1 MSGYKHA
8 TVTISREEYQRLHED
23 GMKKRLREFN
33 RIKSQDSGQDEVVLG
48 LIRQLEE
55 RESQLQAVLSSTG
68 QESFQSDN
76 SILQNLLEQNAIYY
90 ENLVSALRNSNWDME
105 HSLAAV
111 TNELFK
117 EMNAGREYINQTL
130 QSMMM
135 DQQYMQNSESM
146 KVEAAR
152 QWHSGCTVLIEFIQ
166 SQFDHDRFSPGRLN
180 RILRNLNL
188 AENNYANGFFESSL
202 QAAQQ
207 SYLELTDLNA
217 ELEQQV
223 LYWQTAFEK
232 TYESIN
238 DLVYQMVS
246 NGKVN
251 AVGLHGEELPNL
263 VDLNYWTCGRFSQLL
278 SHARQLSANLIQDQ
292 SIITFED
299 LDRVYNQILPV
310 IRESFES
317 MVYEAR
323 LSALNSQ
330 LRMNI
335 AEKALQALENH
346 GFCLEHSGY
355 SDDDMRSQFNA
366 QLASPDGSE
375 VTINVLPTEKSS
387 QELSNEIVVITTHPY
402 MKTDHE
408 ARMQWDELSY
418 TLSQYNLKVS
428 RPETNPNPDPLL
440 PDQPGRKTQV
450 EHKYTEIER

>member
-8 TVTISREEYQRLHED
+8 TVTISREEYQRLHEAD
-23 GMKKRLREFN
+23 MKKRFKEFN
-33 RIKSQDSGQDEVVLG
+33 RIKSQDSGQDDMVIG

-55 RESQLQAVLSSTG
+55 RESQLQAVLISTG
-68 QESFQSDN
+68 QGSPHADN
-76 SILQNLLEQNAIYY
+76 GILQNLLEQNAIYY
-90 ENLVSALRNSNWDME
+90 ENLVATLGNTSWNMQD
-105 HSLAAV
+105 SLASV
-111 TNELFK
+111 TNALFT
-117 EMNAGREYINQTL
+117 EMNAGREDINQAL
-130 QSMMM
+130 QSLIM
-135 DQQYMQNSESM
+135 DQQYLQNSESM
-146 KVEAAR
+146 KAEAAR
-152 QWHSGCTVLIEFIQ
+152 QWHSGCMVLTEFIQ
-166 SQFDHDRFSPGRLN
+166 SQFDHERFSPGRIN

-202 QAAQQ
+202 QTVQQ

-238 DLVYQMVS
+238 DLVFQMVT

-251 AVGLHGEELPNL
+251 AVGLQGEDLPTL
-263 VDLNYWTCGRFSQLL
+263 VDLNYWTNGRFSQLL
-278 SHARQLSANLIQDQ
+278 SHSRQLSANLIQDQ
-292 SIITFED
+292 CILTLED
-299 LDRVYNQILPV
+299 LDRVYNQIIPV

-317 MVYEAR
+317 ILYDAR

-346 GFCLEHSGY
+346 GFCLENSGY
-355 SDDDMRSQFNA
+355 SGDDMRSQFNA

-375 VTINVLPTEKSS
+375 VTINVLPTDKSS

-402 MKTDHE
+402 LKTDHE
-408 ARMQWDELSY
+408 ARLQWDELSD
-418 TLSQYNLKVS
+418 TLSQYNLSVS
-428 RPETNPNPDPLL
+428 RPQIDPNPNPLL
-440 PDQPGRKTQV
+440 SDQTERKTQV
-450 EHKYTEIER
+450 EQKYTEIER